1 MTPTPLDL
9 PAQSFKTAVRGFDK
23 KEVSAFLTELA
34 SEYEQALRD
43 ADRLRDEV
51 TRVQALLEEHKEQ
64 ERNLQ
69 STLLSARKL
78 ADEIRHTAEEESQRI
93 IADAQARAEDLVQN
107 MGPRLQALDREISDL
122 RKRREQA
129 TSALAGTVATLR
141 KTLETVKTQA

>member
-1 MTPTPLDL
+1 MTPTPLEL
-9 PAQSFKTAVRGFDK
+9 PALSFKTAVRGFDK

-34 SEYEQALRD
+34 TEYEQALRD

-107 MGPRLQALDREISDL
+107 MGPRLQALDREIGEL

-129 TSALAGTVATLR
+129 TSALAATVATLR
-141 KTLETVKTQA
+141 QTLETVKTQA

>member
-34 SEYEQALRD
+34 SQYEQALRD

-93 IADAQARAEDLVQN
+93 IADAQLRAEDLVQN

-129 TSALAGTVATLR
+129 TSGLAATVVTLR
-141 KTLETVKTQA
+141 KTLETVRTQA

>member
-1 MTPTPLDL
+1 MTFTPLDL
-9 PAQSFKTAVRGFDK
+9 PGQSFKTAVRGFDR
-23 KEVSAFLTELA
+23 KEVSAFLAELA

-43 ADRLRDEV
+43 ADGLRDEV
-51 TRVQALLEEHKEQ
+51 ARVQALLEEHKEQ

-107 MGPRLQALDREISDL
+107 MGPRLEALDREISVL
-122 RKRREQA
+122 RKKREHA
-129 TSALAGTVATLR
+129 TAALASTVATLR
-141 KTLETVKTQA
+141 KTLEAVKAQA

>member
-9 PAQSFKTAVRGFDK
+9 PAQLFKTAVRGFDK

-129 TSALAGTVATLR
+129 TSALAGTVAMLR

>member
-9 PAQSFKTAVRGFDK
+9 PAQLFKTAVRGFDK

-141 KTLETVKTQA
+141 TTLETVKTQA

>member
-1 MTPTPLDL
+1 MTPTPLEL
-9 PAQSFKTAVRGFDK
+9 PSQSFKTAVRGFDK

-34 SEYEQALRD
+34 GEYAEALRD

-107 MGPRLQALDREISDL
+107 MGPRLEALDREISEL

-129 TSALAGTVATLR
+129 TSGLATTVATLR
-141 KTLETVKTQA
+141 KTLEAVRTQA

>member
-9 PAQSFKTAVRGFDK
+9 SAQSFKSAVRGFDK
-23 KEVSAFLTELA
+23 KEVSAFLNELA
-34 SEYEQALRD
+34 TEYEQALRD

-107 MGPRLQALDREISDL
+107 MGPRLQALDREIGEL

-129 TSALAGTVATLR
+129 TSALAATVATLR

>member
-34 SEYEQALRD
+34 NEYEQALRD

-51 TRVQALLEEHKEQ
+51 ARVQALLEEHKER

-78 ADEIRHTAEEESQRI
+78 AEEIRHTAEEESQRI
-93 IADAQARAEDLVQN
+93 IAEAQARAEDLVQN
-107 MGPRLQALDREISDL
+107 MGPRLEALDREIGEL
-122 RKRREQA
+122 RKKREQA
-129 TSALAGTVATLR
+129 TASLASTVATLR
-141 KTLETVKTQA
+141 KTLETVRTQA

>member
-9 PAQSFKTAVRGFDK
+9 SAQSFKSAVRGFDK

-34 SEYEQALRD
+34 TEYDQALRD

-78 ADEIRHTAEEESQRI
+78 AELVIRQ
-93 IADAQARAEDLVQN
+93 AQARHTCHEARGETAQAAAAARRGGAGGADLVEADAE
-107 MGPRLQALDREISDL
+107 PR
-122 RKRREQA
+122 KVPP
-129 TSALAGTVATLR
+129 T
-141 KTLETVKTQA
+141 